1 MRDELEALH
10 IRSCELFQRIK
21 RVPPRNNLCTTND
34 GEAIKHIHNGTVVVW
49 SYERVRKNFDAES
62 IPYVDVI
69 FRFLDRNDEPAGV
82 TEARIGV
89 SRLGSFRLGTIWEG
103 GKCIAETDLGDDL
116 IFSVDFTHGKWSYLS
131 IQGNHQPV
139 SYFRTDYPLR
149 SQPTD
154 KVLTEFLSFPLSD
167 KKNLLVPCI
176 EFLYRCYGS
185 TSDMARILTTYPW
198 PEVLERL
205 YADTTK
211 DPHTWLVQPKPDV
224 PNDDGLFLAYALYDE
239 YTANAAKWIYAKLDN
254 AHGKRMKET
263 SLRVKPWFQGPAKL
277 KVRGRWI
284 NNGNT
289 FLCYEITGM
298 SQPQDHPYEIRR
310 VKYSKEDTEQDET
323 LIDTIRV
330 KVDASKP
337 TDPFA
342 VTDLLE
348 PDQRSAR
355 WSKPDPVFE
364 ILDQECPHTVSFEER
379 SLVKKNVSLIPS
391 QATKMLS
398 TGDPQGYNKDV
409 SKITAVAKR
418 VLGNGGAVQE
428 VWDGLQDLKELKW
441 FSSLAW
447 LSERQGFVESAD
459 FRMLAL
465 APFAQS
471 EAPKDINRTWLS
483 YKENA
488 IRRRGILVVRAVV
501 GRRTFYLFELQR
513 KKVRQGTVY
522 GEEKISGLLIEINN
536 EAEALVEISR
546 ICSEIRFTNGNF
558 RNLKTGFKHRRNIF
572 RHHPDVGTTLFYA
585 FYHLDIYIR

>member
-1 MRDELEALH
+1 M
-10 IRSCELFQRIK
+10 IQRIK

-34 GEAIKHIHNGTVVVW
+34 GEAIKHIRNGTVVVW
-49 SYERVRKNFDAES
+49 SYERIRKNFEAES

-69 FRFLDRNDEPAGV
+69 FRFLDRNDDPAGV

-89 SRLGSFRLGTIWEG
+89 SRLGSFRLGTIWQR
-103 GKCIAETDLGDDL
+103 GKCIAETDLGKDRE
-116 IFSVDFTHGKWSYLS
+116 FSVDFTTGTWSYIS

-139 SYFRTDYPLR
+139 SYFKNDYPLR

-154 KVLTEFLSFPLSD
+154 KVLTEFLSFPISGN
-167 KKNLLVPCI
+167 KNLLVPCI

-198 PEVLERL
+198 PKVLELL

-211 DPHTWLVQPKPDV
+211 NPHSWVVRPQPHV
-224 PNDDGLFLAYALYDE
+224 PNDDGLFLAYAQYDE
-239 YTANAAKWIYAKLDN
+239 YAENTAKRIYAELDN

-284 NNGNT
+284 NNNNS

-330 KVDASKP
+330 KVDVSKP

-342 VTDLLE
+342 LTDRQE
-348 PDQRSAR
+348 PDQGSAH
-355 WSKPDPVFE
+355 WSKPDPGFQ
-364 ILDQECPHTVSFEER
+364 ILHPECPHAVSYEER
-379 SLVKKNVSLIPS
+379 SLVKKNVNLIPS
-391 QATKMLS
+391 GAAKMLS
-398 TGDPQGYNKDV
+398 TGDPRGYNKDV
-409 SKITAVAKR
+409 GKFTAVAKR
-418 VLGNGGAVQE
+418 VLGDGGAVQD
-428 VWDGLQDLKELKW
+428 VWESLQRLKDNNRI
-441 FSSLAW
+441 SSLAW
-447 LSERQGFVESAD
+447 QSERQGFVQSAD
-459 FRMLAL
+459 LRLLAL
-465 APFAQS
+465 AAFAHS
-471 EAPKDINRTWLS
+471 EAPKGGDRTWLS

-488 IRRRGILVVRAVV
+488 NRRRGILVARAVI
-501 GRRTFYLFELQR
+501 GSRSFYLFELQR
-513 KKVRQGTVY
+513 KKIRKGTVY

-536 EAEALVEISR
+536 DAEALVEISR
-546 ICSEIRFTNGNF
+546 ICCEIRFTKGNF
-558 RNLKTGFKHRRNIF
+558 RNLKTPFKHPYVIF
-572 RHHPDVGTTLFYA
+572 RHHPDVGTTIFYA
-585 FYHLDIYIR
+585 FYHFGILCR